1 MRTDPFRHLAACV
14 VPFRD
19 DGKIDVTGLRS
30 QMDFLL
36 GTGLMSGLVV
46 NAHAGEGDSLTREE
60 RLEVIELAVAAARPG
75 SFTTVAAI
83 SPTPDTTEAAVDMAR
98 EAKAAGA
105 DAILLLAPRWFSWG
119 IGPEDVSRYVTSV
132 AEGGELP
139 ILYFVTGAYAGVRYT
154 PEIVGRVCRVPGVI
168 GIKDTTWTTQGFE
181 ANLEAVLRTD
191 RNLKVLTGNDTL
203 LFYNFVAGADGTLL
217 VLHTLFPELIVE
229 MFEAVRNGDV
239 NRAKAIHDRLAP
251 AANALFEPPMLKAVP
266 RMKEALVWAGRME
279 DARVRAPLPELTRQ
293 EREGLRRV
301 LEGVAVPVA

>member
-1 MRTDPFRHLAACV
+1 MKTDLLRHLAACM
-14 VPFRD
+14 VPFRA
-19 DGKIDVTGLRS
+19 DGKIDAPELRS

-36 GTGLMSGLVV
+36 GTGVITGLVV

-60 RLEVIELAVAAARPG
+60 RLEVTELAVAAARPG
-75 SFTTVAAI
+75 GFATVAAI

-105 DAILLLAPRWFSWG
+105 DAIILLAPRWFSWG
-119 IGPEDVSRYVTSV
+119 IGPEDVHRYVAAV
-132 AEGGELP
+132 AEGGEIP
-139 ILYFVTGAYAGVRYT
+139 ILFFVTGAYAGVRYT
-154 PEIVGRVCRVPGVI
+154 PEIVGRLCQVPGVI

-181 ANLEAVLRTD
+181 ASLEAVRRTGRD
-191 RNLKVLTGNDTL
+191 LKVLTGNDTI

-229 MFEAVRNGDV
+229 MFEAVQEGDI
-239 NRAKAIHDRLAP
+239 NRAKAINDRIGP

-279 DARVRAPLPELTRQ
+279 SARMRPPLPELTR
-293 EREGLRRV
+293 EEAEALRRV
-301 LEGVAVPVA
+301 LDSVTVSVG